1 MKLKRLIQNGN
12 VLYYFMLCHISC
24 SICYAM
30 LNPNYSEDVF
40 FKGVGLWVISPILIT
55 ATLFF
60 IVVALSFGLLFEFG
74 KYIKRKL

>member
-1 MKLKRLIQNGN
+1 MIITYVILCYVMYP
-12 VLYYFMLCHISC
+12 VL
-24 SICYAM
+24 YAM

-55 ATLFF
+55 
-60 IVVALSFGLLFEFG
+60 VALCFIIVALPFGLLFEFG